1 MKKLLLSF
9 ALAIFGVAL
18 AHSELASSTPANGAV
33 VKVMPATVK
42 LNFSGGIETDFSTFK
57 IYQYTGEV
65 TRGQLRYFAKQMMA
79 VKNDA
84 AKRSDAG
91 TSTTGTSSNVTIK
104 LRSALKPGVYVVMW
118 HLLSVD
124 THTVD
129 DFAYF
134 TYKP

>member
-1 MKKLLLSF
+1 MKKILMCF
-9 ALAIFGVAL
+9 ALALLGVVY
-18 AHSELASSTPANGAV
+18 AHSELASSSPANGAV
-33 VKVMPATVK
+33 IKTMPAVVK
-42 LNFSGGIETDFSTFK
+42 LNFSGGVETDFSSFK
-57 IYQYTGEV
+57 VYQYTAEV

-79 VKNDA
+79 LKNDA
-84 AKRSDAG
+84 SKRSDAG
-91 TSTTGTSSNVTIK
+91 TSTTGTSSSVTIK
-104 LRSALKPGVYVVMW
+104 LKPSLKPGVYVVMW